1 MNLFEH
7 DTLTL
12 VLAAVVAT
20 LSVGR
25 TARLLIHDTFP
36 PVAWLRARIIGL
48 YKDDSDWADL
58 WDCPF
63 CMAPWLMVGM
73 VGWAEVSDLNGWWW
87 LINAAWACSWLA
99 AIVYAYDQQD

>member
-12 VLAAVVAT
+12 FLAAVVAT

-25 TARLLIHDTFP
+25 TARLLIHDSLP
-36 PVAWLRARIIGL
+36 PMVWLRVRILGR
-48 YKDDSDWADL
+48 YKADSEWATL

-73 VGWAEVSDLNGWWW
+73 VAWMEFSDLNDWWW

-99 AIVYAYDQQD
+99 AIVYAYDQPE